1 MSEKSGWGGEK
12 DPRKQQKTGPPPA
25 LTTSSMTG
33 SGLAA
38 SSCSFTFSST
48 RGRKTP
54 TDAGRKP
61 ATAPRCGQWQPAAA
75 GRQGVCAFLPLP
87 LPSAPNSLEAKTL
100 PRQLWRIRFVLSG
113 PKEMGKQTAGVGRGV
128 VE

>member
-1 MSEKSGWGGEK
+1 MRRAGGDEKRTRGSSRGQGH
-12 DPRKQQKTGPPPA
+12 PQA

-61 ATAPRCGQWQPAAA
+61 ATTPRCGKQEGLRFLAPAS
-75 GRQGVCAFLPLP
+75 PLSP
-87 LPSAPNSLEAKTL
+87 
-100 PRQLWRIRFVLSG
+100 
-113 PKEMGKQTAGVGRGV
+113 
-128 VE
+128 